1 MMAAPRRGELE
12 HIPPARRARC
22 VNTGPDANEVESSA
36 AAAGA
41 AAAFADVAGS
51 RWTHLRAAGH
61 AERAVDGAAGDLLQE
76 LG

>member
-1 MMAAPRRGELE
+1 MRLE
-12 HIPPARRARC
+12 IGTHPQTR
-22 VNTGPDANEVESSA
+22 SA

-41 AAAFADVAGS
+41 AAAFADVAGAGGA
-51 RWTHLRAAGH
+51 HLRAAGH